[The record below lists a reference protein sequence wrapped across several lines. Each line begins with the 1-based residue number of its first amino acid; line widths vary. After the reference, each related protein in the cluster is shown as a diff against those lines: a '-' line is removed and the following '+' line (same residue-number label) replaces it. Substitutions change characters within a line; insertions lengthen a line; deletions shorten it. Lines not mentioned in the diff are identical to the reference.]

1 MTDDLKF
8 YVGESNIYMENE
20 YTGSLADR
28 CVDREC
34 IWMDVCTSGPID
46 EWMDAQSDQRMS
58 GWMCAQPDQ

>member
-1 MTDDLKF
+1 MLEKATYIWKM
-8 YVGESNIYMENE
+8 NIQDHYIL
-20 YTGSLADR
+20 SADR